1 LNGSEDRL
9 NAVLD
14 YAEVFLHGAAGS
26 AASSQLLIDALRV
39 LRQHDESRALYFP
52 ASAHLPLL
60 VYESLTG
67 AWRGAVPL
75 AAAATLVFVGVDV
88 LDDLMDG
95 DASVHWRERPPAEIL
110 LGAATL
116 IAAAPQ
122 ALLGDIAAPVR
133 VRAQLQRLLARGL
146 LEMSAGQLA
155 DVQHAHRP
163 FVALVEVIDSVNA
176 KSGAMLATFAAMAV
190 VLAGPKSVLS
200 TDYAEIGRML
210 GVASQLRS
218 DCRDIFGAAL
228 SRDLRNGTRTAPV
241 VMRLEQLEEFER
253 AGFLDRVERAGTGG
267 SGLDV
272 LRQELI
278 DSKILDEVATLI
290 ELHCQAARQLL
301 EVDAPLNR
309 GAAGLRAM
317 IDELSMLGSAQNP
330 EGGSNGSEEESETT
344 RQQEGSY
351 KSNE

>member
-1 LNGSEDRL
+1 L

-60 VYESLTG
+60 VFESLTG
-67 AWRGAVPL
+67 NWRGAVPL

-95 DASVHWRERPPAEIL
+95 DVSVHWRERPAAEIL

-122 ALLGDIAAPVR
+122 ALLGDIAAPAR
-133 VRAQLQRLLARGL
+133 VRAEIQRLLARGL

-155 DVQHAHRP
+155 DVQHAGRP
-163 FVALVEVIDSVNA
+163 FVALAEVIDSVNA
-176 KSGAMLATFAAMAV
+176 KSGAMLATFASMTVA
-190 VLAGPKSVLS
+190 LAGPQAASR
-200 TDYAEIGRML
+200 TDYAELGRML

-218 DCRDIFGAAL
+218 DCRDLFGAPL
-228 SRDLRNGTRTAPV
+228 SRDLKNGTRTAPI
-241 VMRLEQLEEFER
+241 VMRLEQLEQCER
-253 AGFLDRVERAGTGG
+253 PAFLERVERASTGG
-267 SGLDV
+267 PALEV

-278 DSKILDEVATLI
+278 ENEILEDVATLI
-290 ELHCQAARQLL
+290 ELHCQTARQLL
-301 EVDAPLNR
+301 EADAALNA
-309 GAAGLRAM
+309 GAAGLRDM
-317 IDELSMLGSAQNP
+317 IDELSMLGPAQNP